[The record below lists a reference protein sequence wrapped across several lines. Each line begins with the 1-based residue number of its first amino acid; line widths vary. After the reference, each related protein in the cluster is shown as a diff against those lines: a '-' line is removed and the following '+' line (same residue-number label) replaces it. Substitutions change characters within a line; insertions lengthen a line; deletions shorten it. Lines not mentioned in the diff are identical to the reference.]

1 MLKKDLNYQKEKGIC
16 NCSQRVGMPDIIED
30 RLREILRAQ
39 NNSKTKE
46 INKQSTNS
54 FLPPEKL
61 QKSISILAESLKEY
75 TEQVDEFYTR
85 TKDHT
90 GEGYKMIAR
99 VLESFRDY
107 KWIQRNRSF
116 RFGPTP
122 LGSDVSLEQ
131 IPIGKGRNHLV
142 AHLLDEDGNP
152 IKDLTLDEIKRELER
167 RGSISKTDN
176 DQIAATQADLY
187 YMLCIA
193 DETDWSARA
202 LNAYINS
209 YKPKLEVAIVLMIE
223 LLVEDMEAKT
233 STTTIQKYGKLIRHV
248 YMDEESD
255 GKEKRQ
261 LAAELG
267 YTSLRTFY
275 SHKDAAIS
283 FLAKFIFGISP
294 GEYGLANIVLKD
306 GRYVFVDL
314 ENDSKER

>member
-1 MLKKDLNYQKEKGIC
+1 MLKKEPNNKKGKPIS
-16 NCSQRVGMPDIIED
+16 NSSRRIAVPDMLEE

-39 NNSKTKE
+39 NVAETNE
-46 INKQSTNS
+46 IQQDANS

-61 QKSISILAESLKEY
+61 QKSMTVLARTLKEY

-85 TKDHT
+85 SKNHT
-90 GEGYKMIAR
+90 GEGYKMIER
-99 VLESFRDY
+99 VLKSFRDY
-107 KWIQRNRSF
+107 KWIQKNRNF

-142 AHLLDEDGNP
+142 AHLLDDDGNP
-152 IKDLTLDEIKRELER
+152 VKDLTLDEIKRELER
-167 RGSISKTDN
+167 RGSISSSHN
-176 DQIAATQADLY
+176 SDQITATQADLY

-202 LNAYINS
+202 LNSYINS

-223 LLVEDMEAKT
+223 LLVEDMEAET
-233 STTTIQKYGKLIRHV
+233 STSTIQKYGRLIRHV
-248 YMDEESD
+248 YMEEESA
-255 GKEKRQ
+255 GKEKKQ
-261 LAAELG
+261 LASELG
-267 YTSLRTFY
+267 YSSLRTFY
-275 SHKDAAIS
+275 SHKDAAIT

-306 GRYVFVDL
+306 GRYVFQDL
-314 ENDSKER
+314 EDYKGKK